1 MNSQTTLD
9 IIGFRTYLPD
19 SLRLRFDE
27 QLSVQA
33 IAQQLRLSYSP
44 IHNLFQRI
52 NASGIV

>member
-9 IIGFRTYLPD
+9 ITGFRTYLPE

-27 QLSVQA
+27 QLSVRA

-44 IHNLFQRI
+44 IHN
-52 NASGIV
+52 

>member
-1 MNSQTTLD
+1 
-9 IIGFRTYLPD
+9 RTYLPE

-27 QLSVQA
+27 QLSVRA